1 MKPKKG
7 LGLEEAPKGGRLR
20 FIPPPSIY
28 DSDPSHPPY
37 LALRFDK
44 IFRKPSHEIEI
55 LNAWD
60 DLKAAGVKFP
70 KSDKSRSSTPA
81 LHLGIWQRY
90 RNKPYIS
97 SDTREQTPLAIA
109 KMDDFLSLI
118 IKYISPRI
126 LDFLRDE
133 FPETYKWNQKYVF
146 FFKTLYQMNLFL

>member
-70 KSDKSRSSTPA
+70 SLTNHGHRLPPFTWAFGSVIET
-81 LHLGIWQRY
+81 
-90 RNKPYIS
+90 
-97 SDTREQTPLAIA
+97 
-109 KMDDFLSLI
+109 SLI
-118 IKYISPRI
+118 
-126 LDFLRDE
+126 
-133 FPETYKWNQKYVF
+133 FPPIPVNRHH
-146 FFKTLYQMNLFL
+146 